1 MIRLGQI
8 EQVEE
13 VTGNSCPAFLV
24 KKPGKKDYN
33 DPEFWRLVVNFK
45 EPNKHTIRDTYQ
57 LPLIK
62 VIFRDT
68 AAWKD
73 KVFAKLDMT
82 NGFSQM
88 PLSKEDRWVTTFNT
102 PHGLYQYRVLP
113 MGAYNSPATF
123 QRENDRILKIAQSQ
137 DKCRHVKIYIDDIF
151 VGGKNLAD
159 LMQNVEEVIQLYL
172 EHGRTMNYRKSEFGL
187 IKATFLGFTLSADGS
202 VLVEE
207 DVLET
212 LTRKLKDIL
221 ASTMLETD
229 PKKKAQSILGTLN
242 YFREFIYNFSEKV
255 AFITAFLK
263 KTNEDAKWTTKEEDK
278 LTKIVMELRNSGR
291 ILPIVPNLDFI
302 VQYDASGIGIA

>member
-1 MIRLGQI
+1 
-8 EQVEE
+8 
-13 VTGNSCPAFLV
+13 
-24 KKPGKKDYN
+24 
-33 DPEFWRLVVNFK
+33 
-45 EPNKHTIRDTYQ
+45 
-57 LPLIK
+57 
-62 VIFRDT
+62 
-68 AAWKD
+68 
-73 KVFAKLDMT
+73 
-82 NGFSQM
+82 
-88 PLSKEDRWVTTFNT
+88 
-102 PHGLYQYRVLP
+102 
-113 MGAYNSPATF
+113 
-123 QRENDRILKIAQSQ
+123 
-137 DKCRHVKIYIDDIF
+137 
-151 VGGKNLAD
+151 
-159 LMQNVEEVIQLYL
+159 
-172 EHGRTMNYRKSEFGL
+172 MNYRKSEFGL

-229 PKKKAQSILGTLN
+229 PKKKAQFILGTLN